1 MINCDEHLM
10 FPGEGHDPQQT
21 RHPSPQPQERDRG
34 LQQTNQLQPPGPQII
49 NCPVKSF
56 SIKLSI
62 LSSILNYECAK
73 IDILPLGHNLKPHS
87 DISAG
92 GMRWDGD
99 RFTTSLSKQMLQ
111 TNCYSCLSYDQCI
124 SFIRKAASK
133 IIMIL
138 CCGHC
143 RM

>member
-1 MINCDEHLM
+1 MGAHVAAGRRPQAVQDVDSSVQRE
-10 FPGEGHDPQQT
+10 PGPDGGTGEGYDPQQT

-92 GMRWDGD
+92 GMR
-99 RFTTSLSKQMLQ
+99 
-111 TNCYSCLSYDQCI
+111 
-124 SFIRKAASK
+124 
-133 IIMIL
+133 
-138 CCGHC
+138 
-143 RM
+143 